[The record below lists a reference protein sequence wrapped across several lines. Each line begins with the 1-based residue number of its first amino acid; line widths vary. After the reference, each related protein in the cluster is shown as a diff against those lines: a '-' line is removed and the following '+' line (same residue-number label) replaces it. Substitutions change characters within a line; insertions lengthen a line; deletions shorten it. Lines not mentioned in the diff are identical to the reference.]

1 MHTYM
6 TKKQIK
12 IGSCLAG
19 ICIVLLGVGCLKPA
33 KYYTNFFDIGTIA
46 QFSLGGTAP
55 TNAWIA
61 VQNTP
66 TDYTIMVNLATP
78 KPLTKDV
85 VITLALDTADF
96 NQQLASGGYTLL
108 PDSDYTVPSWTVTIP
123 AGQDSGTF
131 HIQIS
136 SAKLGATLGSILP
149 LHIVDASGIPIS
161 TNYGYGFW
169 LVQNGNP
176 YVGLYHSVGYRKE
189 VGVTFV
195 IDQDKYLYYADTT
208 GGAYPANTV
217 IGQAGDAV
225 TYIDYGIGMDLT
237 VDPAT
242 NLVTVSSDPFEGASG
257 KIPLSNMGVCQYDP
271 VHKVFTLNYSYIN
284 AYGNTDTLQEV
295 MTWKPL

>member
-1 MHTYM
+1 M
-6 TKKQIK
+6 
-12 IGSCLAG
+12 
-19 ICIVLLGVGCLKPA
+19 
-33 KYYTNFFDIGTIA
+33 
-46 QFSLGGTAP
+46 
-55 TNAWIA
+55 
-61 VQNTP
+61 
-66 TDYTIMVNLATP
+66 
-78 KPLTKDV
+78 
-85 VITLALDTADF
+85 
-96 NQQLASGGYTLL
+96 
-108 PDSDYTVPSWTVTIP
+108 
-123 AGQDSGTF
+123 
-131 HIQIS
+131 
-136 SAKLGATLGSILP
+136 
-149 LHIVDASGIPIS
+149 
-161 TNYGYGFW
+161 
-169 LVQNGNP
+169 
-176 YVGLYHSVGYRKE
+176 
-189 VGVTFV
+189 